1 MSRSSYGAYRVGFA
15 KAGAHHR
22 VGIAQCARLG
32 TACVTPACR
41 VRCSPSCA
49 GPSLRAS
56 ARALAARRRASSST
70 RRRCSCGLR
79 AALLPARLRAAR
91 RRGPPASE
99 ARSHKS
105 VSCTQSRYVVIR
117 KCALLL
123 LGVFPQ
129 RLNVC
134 MPAAFLLGPS
144 LLSCWAQVARRC
156 TRESLCSAA
165 EVRLQCGPRRADARC
180 GCSTASAA
188 AVWPVWLHLWSP
200 VVASAVQ
207 RRTAVSDPLSVAGAS
222 AGRSGSSPST
232 MALQARVTKRLLCL
246 PWPLITHTQP
256 LGLNLRFVAK
266 LTCCCELLKVG

>member
-1 MSRSSYGAYRVGFA
+1 MRRIACFAMSRSSYGAHRVGFA

-22 VGIAQCARLG
+22 VGFAQCARLG

-79 AALLPARLRAAR
+79 AAQLPARLRAAR

-117 KCALLL
+117 KCALLFAWR
-123 LGVFPQ
+123 FPATAQ
-129 RLNVC
+129 RMHARRLPVG
-134 MPAAFLLGPS
+134 PESTFLLGPS
-144 LLSCWAQVARRC
+144 STTLHERIA
-156 TRESLCSAA
+156 
-165 EVRLQCGPRRADARC
+165 LQCG
-180 GCSTASAA
+180 
-188 AVWPVWLHLWSP
+188 
-200 VVASAVQ
+200 
-207 RRTAVSDPLSVAGAS
+207 
-222 AGRSGSSPST
+222 
-232 MALQARVTKRLLCL
+232 
-246 PWPLITHTQP
+246 
-256 LGLNLRFVAK
+256 
-266 LTCCCELLKVG
+266 